1 MKTFK
6 NFYDNLSDLRA
17 KNNVRAIFNLI
28 DCIPTRNYP
37 GNRTV
42 WEYSTEANGIL
53 EIVAK
58 YGQGFVTDIC
68 DKALHHNICLSEKQ
82 RWCVAFAM
90 MKVTDEQIAE
100 YREWEQAELAALD
113 AEIEAS
119 EQNEAEQAAEP
130 AEEEQAIAEESK
142 NDKEFDNQTTG
153 NDMKASDIRLIDENQ
168 ESGRVFFH
176 TNDGQT
182 ICRTMTSREVQ
193 QGQILR
199 RREGNEAFTNY
210 FVDLFNNRYSEPQDV
225 RSRMSEDDA
234 RFFWL
239 HQCREINPL
248 TPDEEEEY
256 QRLLTSTDF

>member
-28 DCIPTRNYP
+28 DGTHRIEYP
-37 GNRTV
+37 SRRTV
-42 WEYSTEANGIL
+42 WEYFDDAPGIF

-68 DKALHHNICLSEKQ
+68 DKALHHNIRLSEKQ

-130 AEEEQAIAEESK
+130 AEAEEVTAEESK
-142 NDKEFDNQTTG
+142 NDKEFDNQTTD
-153 NDMKASDIRLIDENQ
+153 NDMKASDIRLINDNQ

-176 TNDGQT
+176 TYDGKT

-193 QGQILR
+193 QGQVLR
-199 RREGNEAFTNY
+199 RREGEKACTNY
-210 FVDLFNNRYSEPQDV
+210 FVDLFNNKYSEPQKIEY
-225 RSRMSEDDA
+225 RRMSEADT

-239 HQCREINPL
+239 HHCREINPL
-248 TPDEEEEY
+248 PFDEEEEY
-256 QRLLTSTDF
+256 QRLLSDL

>member
-37 GNRTV
+37 GNRIV
-42 WEYSTEANGIL
+42 WEYSVEANGIL

-100 YREWEQAELAALD
+100 YREWEQAEMAALD

-130 AEEEQAIAEESK
+130 AKAEQVTAEESK
-142 NDKEFDNQTTG
+142 NDKEFDNQTTD
-153 NDMKASDIRLIDENQ
+153 NDMKASDIRLINENQ

-182 ICRTMTSREVQ
+182 ICRTMTSREVK

-210 FVDLFNNRYSEPQDV
+210 FVDLFNNKYSEPQKIEY
-225 RSRMSEDDA
+225 RRMSEADT

-239 HQCREINPL
+239 HHCREINPL
-248 TPDEEEEY
+248 PFDEEEEY
-256 QRLLTSTDF
+256 QRLLSDL

>member
-1 MKTFK
+1 
-6 NFYDNLSDLRA
+6 
-17 KNNVRAIFNLI
+17 
-28 DCIPTRNYP
+28 
-37 GNRTV
+37 
-42 WEYSTEANGIL
+42 
-53 EIVAK
+53 
-58 YGQGFVTDIC
+58 
-68 DKALHHNICLSEKQ
+68 
-82 RWCVAFAM
+82 
-90 MKVTDEQIAE
+90 
-100 YREWEQAELAALD
+100 
-113 AEIEAS
+113 
-119 EQNEAEQAAEP
+119 
-130 AEEEQAIAEESK
+130 
-142 NDKEFDNQTTG
+142 
-153 NDMKASDIRLIDENQ
+153 MKASDIRLINENQ

-199 RREGNEAFTNY
+199 RREGNEAFTNH

-239 HQCREINPL
+239 HHCRKMNPL

>member
-37 GNRTV
+37 GNYTI
-42 WEYSTEANGIL
+42 WEYSIEANGIL

-100 YREWEQAELAALD
+100 YREWEQAEM
-113 AEIEAS
+113 
-119 EQNEAEQAAEP
+119 AAEP
-130 AEEEQAIAEESK
+130 AEAEEVTAEESK
-142 NDKEFDNQTTG
+142 NDKEFDNQTTD
-153 NDMKASDIRLIDENQ
+153 NDMKASDIRLINENQ

-210 FVDLFNNRYSEPQDV
+210 FVDLFNNRYSAPQDV

-234 RFFWL
+234 RLFWL

-248 TPDEEEEY
+248 TSDEEEEY